1 MNAIVADEVSVWFG
15 PTLALDRVTFGLPLG
30 TSTALVGPNGS
41 GKTTTLH
48 LIAGL
53 IEPTS
58 GRIDV
63 SALGGARPAYVLQ
76 HRDHS
81 VWLPLTVAEV
91 VRMGRFGARGLV
103 GRFGPDDHTA
113 VGAAADRLE
122 IAELFRRQY
131 GELSGGQRQR
141 TLVAQALAQESPLLL
156 LDEPITGLDLASQQ
170 RILEVVDQETAAGR
184 TVVMSTHHLEEA
196 TRCDRVLLLDGQLLA
211 DGPPATALTD
221 ENLRQAYGGRVFSTE
236 AGSTL
241 LDDHG
246 HGTEDH

>member
-1 MNAIVADEVSVWFG
+1 MNAVVAESVSVWFG
-15 PTLALDRVTFGLPLG
+15 STLALDGVSFSLPAG

-41 GKTTTLH
+41 GKTTTLN

-53 IEPTS
+53 TEPTK

-63 SALGGARPAYVLQ
+63 STPGAVRPAYVLQ
-76 HRDHS
+76 HRDHA

-103 GRFGPDDHTA
+103 GRFGSEDHAA
-113 VGAAADRLE
+113 VADAADRLE
-122 IAELFRRQY
+122 VADLFRRQY

-141 TLVAQALAQESPLLL
+141 TLVAQALAQQSPLLL
-156 LDEPITGLDLASQQ
+156 MDEPITGLDLASQH
-170 RILEVVDQETAAGR
+170 RILDVIDQETAEGR
-184 TVVMSTHHLEEA
+184 TVIMSTHHLEEA
-196 TRCDRVLLLDGQLLA
+196 TRCDRVLLLDGQLVA
-211 DGPPATALTD
+211 DGPPDRALTD
-221 ENLRQAYGGRVFSTE
+221 ENLRRAYGGRVFSTE
-236 AGSTL
+236 GGITL